1 MQVLPVDLTGL
12 VAVIMGTLMFLIP
25 IAGLTLRYA
34 IKPVTEAV
42 ARMREGGNDREAL
55 ALLERRMALLEQE
68 VHGLGGMRDEL
79 GRLLEELEFQRQLK
93 APERQP

>member
-1 MQVLPVDLTGL
+1 MQVMPVDLTGL
-12 VAVIMGTLMFLIP
+12 VAVVMGTLMFLIP
-25 IAGLTLRYA
+25 IAGFTLRYA
-34 IKPVTEAV
+34 IKPVAEAM
-42 ARMREGGNDREAL
+42 ARLREGTNDREAL
-55 ALLERRMALLEQE
+55 ALLERRMSLMEQE